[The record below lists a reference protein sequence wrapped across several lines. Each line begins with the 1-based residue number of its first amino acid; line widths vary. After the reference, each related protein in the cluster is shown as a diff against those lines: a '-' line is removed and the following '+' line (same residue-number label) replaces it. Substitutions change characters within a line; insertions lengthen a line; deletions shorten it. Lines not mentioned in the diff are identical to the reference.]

1 MSRLRTNA
9 AAAVAVSG
17 AGLLAALALW
27 SLPWKAGLGPAPT
40 PFDRSAAP
48 QLAPTYGLLSA
59 AAAVIPEG
67 ASFVVRAEPR
77 NAGVESDGHRLG
89 LALLPGRRAL
99 PSAYLGVF
107 TPEEIWRDADYVV
120 VVGRRP
126 AGTEGAPLLETP
138 AGTVWRRP
146 GRP

>member
-1 MSRLRTNA
+1 MSRLRSNA
-9 AAAVAVSG
+9 AAAVALCG

-40 PFDRSAAP
+40 PFDRSAVP
-48 QLAPTYGLLSA
+48 QLAPTYGLLA
-59 AAAVIPEG
+59 AAAGVIPAG
-67 ASFVVRAEPR
+67 ASFAVRAEPR
-77 NAGVESDGHRLG
+77 DAGVESDGHRLG
-89 LALLPGRRAL
+89 LALLPGRRVL
-99 PSAYLGVF
+99 PAAYLGVF

-126 AGTEGAPLLETP
+126 AGADGAPLLETP
-138 AGTVWRRP
+138 AGSVWRRP